1 MKRNIL
7 PHLKSALLLTLA
19 FILMTFHG
27 RADNLRFRH
36 IGEREGLKYTWVS
49 HITGDSRGYMWFSTM
64 YGAFRYDGFG
74 FREYAF
80 RSDGGKLLRVLK
92 VFEDSRSDLWFC
104 TDGGLFR
111 LNPHDGSRVRFSA
124 DSEEPFRIGS
134 GLVEDICEDA
144 GGNLWVA
151 GASGVDRLGRDGM
164 RKFYALGHSK
174 CLMVDSRA
182 NVWTAVGD
190 TALILE
196 RGSDEFVPAGLSS
209 AVRGQI
215 NDIYQDSANDIWV
228 ASRGGLVRYSQ
239 QRKRLR
245 TYSMA
250 SGELRN
256 NLVRQVIQDREGDI
270 WVATEGGLVRI
281 AEERTEFVTAEEGN
295 PWGLNDNAVYS
306 LYCDSDD
313 NLWAGTFFGG
323 VNVRYNHFRMF
334 GFMLANS
341 TEFSASSKVL
351 SGILHAGGRL
361 YAGTENDGLHI
372 FGQDG
377 SHLHCPAGEN
387 GLRSGNI
394 HSVCLDR
401 RGNLWL
407 GTYLG
412 GLYMR
417 PAGSSSF
424 MNFRAG
430 GRRSPSLTTNNIY
443 TILND
448 STGNLWVGT
457 RRGGL
462 YRYDYESATLVHVT
476 GDLPGNLFIWDLFE
490 DSVGDIWLAC
500 YGDRI
505 WKLSSSE
512 GYAAHEIDSPASAYV
527 SVCELSDGRI
537 AFCTETDGIICF
549 NPKDNSCSR
558 VTSSFGLPDNT
569 VYAALQDD
577 DGNVWFSTN
586 SGLCRTDLGFSSC
599 TRYTVADGLPT
610 NRFNYNSAEKFGG
623 KLYFGSTNGLV
634 EVDPRNEIRMEMN
647 RPIRFNDLWINNV
660 RQDMGPDGPLPSDI
674 NELDALRLE
683 HWQNTFSIDFS
694 NNMFG
699 YDYGQTFAYRMQ
711 GLDDDWHVLE
721 SSNRVDFMGLKPGRY
736 CLSVANVSGGRVMD
750 NVSSLKI
757 TIRPVWWQSTAAKV
771 GLTLLLLALAAWLFV
786 MFLTSSKHRHELE
799 IERLNREKD
808 KEMADMKFRFFDNIS
823 HEFKTPLSLILGPV
837 EQFMNGNV
845 PEGKKDRY
853 FGIIKKNA
861 DKLLALINEL
871 LGFRELQS
879 ATLSLSS
886 FCVRDAVAN
895 VVTRYE
901 WQFEDRGMTVSV
913 EVPDSLAMEADR
925 EKFEKIL
932 DNLLSNAC
940 KHCSSGDEVS
950 IRAARE
956 DGELRLSVRDTGE
969 GIPSDKLPHIFDRFF
984 TVKSYDMYSTG
995 VGLSHVKSLVELHG
1009 GRVFAFSEVGKWT
1022 EVGFMLPLHAESRG
1036 EVPSQGVENASVS
1049 GEYAG
1054 DARMRSL
1061 EKQPSEADLDNGEYL
1076 KLASETVILI
1086 VEDDSAMKDLLVDYF
1101 SRKYTVI
1108 GADSGEA
1115 ASRLVRERRIDIVIS
1130 DVMLDG
1136 MSGYDL
1142 CRSIKNS
1149 IDTSHIKVILMT
1161 VLSEY
1166 DQKCRGYLSG
1176 ADSWIVK
1183 PFSFSL
1189 LELMVRNII
1198 VGAWLDRENYRK
1210 FEIDLSRVE
1219 IPASNADEQL
1229 LNRIS
1234 SAVMDSISDSEFN
1247 VDRLCL
1253 QIGMSKA
1260 SLYRKLKA
1268 LTGQSGN
1275 EFIQNVRLKYAARLL
1290 ADSDRLVS
1298 AVAYDCGFSDPYYFS
1313 RAFRKLFGMS
1323 PKQWRQQNCAKT
1335 DKETGTETNTETGTE
1350 ISNENT
1356 TEAGPENESPK
1367 N

>member
-1 MKRNIL
+1 MKRNTPIKKYIVLLVLALWGIL
-7 PHLKSALLLTLA
+7 CPLGAAGLQ
-19 FILMTFHG
+19 
-27 RADNLRFRH
+27 FRH
-36 IGEREGLKYTWVS
+36 IGEKEGLKYTWVH
-49 HITGDSRGYMWFSTM
+49 HITGDSRGYIWFSTM

-80 RSDGGKLLRVLK
+80 RSDDGKILRVLK
-92 VFEDSRSDLWFC
+92 VFEDSHSILWFC

-111 LNPHDGSRVRFSA
+111 LNPHDGSEARFSSA
-124 DSEEPFRIGS
+124 SEEPFRIGS
-134 GLVEDICEDA
+134 YLIEDICEDDD
-144 GGNLWVA
+144 GNLWVA
-151 GASGVDRLGRDGM
+151 GGSGVDRLGRDGT
-164 RKFYALGHSK
+164 RKFFGLGHSK

-182 NVWTAVGD
+182 NVWVAVGD
-190 TALILE
+190 SLLALE
-196 RGSDEFVPAGLSS
+196 RESDEFVPVSLS
-209 AVRGQI
+209 AAIRGQI
-215 NDIYQDSANDIWV
+215 NDVYQDSGNDIWI

-239 QRKRLR
+239 QQKRSR
-245 TYSMA
+245 TYSVA

-256 NLVRQVIQDREGDI
+256 NLVRQVVQDGSGTV
-270 WVATEGGLVRI
+270 WAATEGGIVRI
-281 AEERTEFVTAEEGN
+281 SGERTEFVTAEAGN

-306 LYCDSDD
+306 LYCDADD

-334 GFMLANS
+334 DFMLTTSA
-341 TEFSASSKVL
+341 EFSASSKVL
-351 SGILHAGGRL
+351 SGIVHSGGAL

-372 FGQDG
+372 FAPDG
-377 SHLHCPAGEN
+377 THSHIPAGTD

-417 PAGSSSF
+417 PKGSSRFIS
-424 MNFRAG
+424 FRAG
-430 GRRSPSLTTNNIY
+430 GRRARELTANNVY
-443 TILND
+443 SILND

-462 YRYDYESATLVHVT
+462 YRYDYDAGRLVHIT
-476 GDLPGNLFIWDLFE
+476 GNLPGNLFIWDLFE

-512 GYAAHEIDSPASAYV
+512 GYAAHQIESPASAYV
-527 SVCELSDGRI
+527 SICELSDGRI

-549 NPKDNSCSR
+549 NPKDNSCKT
-558 VTSSFGLPDNT
+558 VTDSFGLQDKT

-577 DGNVWFSTN
+577 DGNLWFSTN
-586 SGLCRTDLGFSSC
+586 SGLCRTDLAFSSC
-599 TRYTVADGLPT
+599 TRYTIGDGLPT
-610 NRFNYNSAEKFGG
+610 NRFNYNSAEKHDG

-634 EVDPRNEIRMEMN
+634 VVDPRWEIRMDVN
-647 RPIRFNDLWINNV
+647 RPIRFGDLWVNNQ
-660 RQDMGPDGPLPSDI
+660 RQDISPEGPLPSDI
-674 NELDALRLE
+674 NELEVLRLE

-699 YDYGQTFAYRMQ
+699 CNYAQTFAYRMQ
-711 GLDDDWHVLE
+711 GLDDDWHVLDA

-736 CLSVANVSGGRVMD
+736 RLSVANVSGEGRVMD

-757 TIRPVWWQSTAAKV
+757 TVRPVWWQSTAAKAA
-771 GLTLLLLALAAWLFV
+771 LALLLTALAAWLLV
-786 MFLTSSKHRHELE
+786 MFVISSRHRHELE

-808 KEMADMKFRFFDNIS
+808 KEITDMKFRFFVNIS

-837 EQFMNGNV
+837 EQFMNGSV

-879 ATLSLSS
+879 ATLSVSS
-886 FCVRDAVAN
+886 FSVMDAVAN
-895 VVTRYE
+895 VVSRYE
-901 WQFEDRGMTVSV
+901 WQFEDKGMTFSV
-913 EVPDSLAMEADR
+913 DVPDSLVIDADR
-925 EKFEKIL
+925 EKVEKIL

-940 KHCSSGDEVS
+940 KHCSDGDEVS
-950 IRAARE
+950 IVAARCG
-956 DGELRLSVRDTGE
+956 DSMRLAVRDTGE
-969 GIPSDKLPHIFDRFF
+969 GIPEDKLEHIFDRFF
-984 TVKSYDMYSTG
+984 TVRSYDMYPSG

-1009 GRVFAFSEVGKWT
+1009 GRVFASSEVGKYT
-1022 EVGFMLPLHAESRG
+1022 EIGFEIPMRADRTDG
-1036 EVPSQGVENASVS
+1036 DVARTD
-1049 GEYAG
+1049 GEYVT
-1054 DARMRSL
+1054 DAQMRSL
-1061 EKQPSEADLDNGEYL
+1061 EVLPADAELDNEEYL
-1076 KLASETVILI
+1076 KLASETVLLI

-1108 GADSGEA
+1108 SADSGEA
-1115 ASRLVRERRIDIVIS
+1115 ASRLVREGRVDIVIS
-1130 DVMLDG
+1130 DVMMDG

-1161 VLSEY
+1161 VLSEHDY
-1166 DQKCRGYLSG
+1166 KCRGYLAG
-1176 ADSWIVK
+1176 ADSYIVK

-1198 VGAWLDRENYRK
+1198 VGAWLSRENYRK
-1210 FEIDLSRVE
+1210 FEIDLSKVE

-1247 VDRLCL
+1247 VDGLCL
-1253 QIGMSKA
+1253 RIGMSKA

-1290 ADSDRLVS
+1290 ADSDRMVS
-1298 AVAYDCGFSDPYYFS
+1298 SIAYDCGFSDPYYFS

-1323 PKQWRQQNCAKT
+1323 PKQWRQKHLC
-1335 DKETGTETNTETGTE
+1335 
-1350 ISNENT
+1350 
-1356 TEAGPENESPK
+1356 
-1367 N
+1367 

>member
-1 MKRNIL
+1 MKKNIL
-7 PHLKSALLLTLA
+7 QHLKTALLPFVVLLFMSLHA
-19 FILMTFHG
+19 G
-27 RADNLRFRH
+27 ADNLQFRH

-64 YGAFRYDGFG
+64 YGAFRYDGFS

-80 RSDGGKLLRVLK
+80 RSDSGKLLRVLK
-92 VFEDSRSDLWFC
+92 VFEDSRSYLWFC

-111 LNPHDGSRVRFSA
+111 LNPHDGSQVRFSSV
-124 DSEEPFRIGS
+124 SEEPFRIGS
-134 GLVEDICEDA
+134 FLIEDICEDDV
-144 GGNLWVA
+144 GNLWIA
-151 GASGVDRLGRDGM
+151 GGSGVDRLGRDGT
-164 RKFYALGHSK
+164 RKFYGLGHTK
-174 CLMVDSRA
+174 CLMTDSRG
-182 NVWTAVGD
+182 NVWAAVGD
-190 TALILE
+190 MALTLDRE
-196 RGSDEFVPAGLSS
+196 SDDFVPVGWPP
-209 AVRGQI
+209 AVRGMI
-215 NDIYQDSANDIWV
+215 NDIYQDCSNDIWV

-239 QRKRLR
+239 QSKR
-245 TYSMA
+245 THSYSVA
-250 SGELRN
+250 SGELRS
-256 NLVRQVIQDREGDI
+256 NLVRQVIQDRNGDI
-270 WVATEGGLVRI
+270 WAATEGGIVRI
-281 AEERTEFVTAEEGN
+281 RDGRTEFVTAEGGN
-295 PWGLNDNAVYS
+295 PCGLNDNAVYS
-306 LYCDSDD
+306 LYCDADD

-334 GFMLANS
+334 DFMLTNS
-341 TEFSASSKVL
+341 SSFSASSKVL
-351 SGILHAGGRL
+351 SGIVHSGGRL

-372 FGQDG
+372 LGPG
-377 SHLHCPAGEN
+377 GGHVHCPAGKD
-387 GLRSGNI
+387 GLKSGNI

-417 PAGSSSF
+417 PAGSSHF
-424 MNFRAG
+424 MNFTAG
-430 GRRSPSLTTNNIY
+430 GRCSPSLTTNNIY
-443 TILND
+443 SVLND
-448 STGNLWVGT
+448 SAGNLWVGT
-457 RRGGL
+457 RGGGL
-462 YRYDYESATLVHVT
+462 CRYDYDRATLVHVT
-476 GDLPGNLFIWDLFE
+476 DGLPGNMFIWDIFE

-505 WKLSSSE
+505 RKLSSSE
-512 GYAAHEIDSPASAYV
+512 GYAAHEVESPVSTYV

-549 NPKDNSCSR
+549 NPKDNSCAK
-558 VTSSFGLPDNT
+558 VTSSFGLPDDT

-577 DGNVWFSTN
+577 DGNLWFSTN
-586 SGLCRTDLGFSSC
+586 SGLCRTDLSFSSC
-599 TRYTVADGLPT
+599 TRYTIDDGLPT
-610 NRFNYNSAEKFGG
+610 NRFNYNSAEKHDG

-634 EVDPRNEIRMEMN
+634 VVDPRREIRMDMN
-647 RPIRFNDLWINNV
+647 RPIRFNDLWINNN
-660 RQDMGPDGPLPSDI
+660 RQDIGSGGPLPSDM
-674 NELDALRLE
+674 NELDVLRLE

-711 GLDDDWHVLE
+711 GLDDDWHILE

-736 CLSVANVSGGRVMD
+736 CLSVANVSEGRVMD

-757 TIRPVWWQSTAAKV
+757 TIRPVWWQSVAAKV
-771 GLTLLLLALAAWLFV
+771 GLTFLLLALAVWLFV
-786 MFLTSSKHRHELE
+786 MFLTSSRHRHELE

-837 EQFMNGNV
+837 EQFMNGSV
-845 PEGKKDRY
+845 PEEKKDRY
-853 FGIIKKNA
+853 FGIIRKNA

-871 LGFRELQS
+871 LDFRELQS
-879 ATLSLSS
+879 AALSLSS
-886 FCVRDAVAN
+886 FSVREAVAN
-895 VVTRYE
+895 VAGRYE
-901 WQFEDRGMTVSV
+901 WQFEDKGMTVSV
-913 EVPDSLAMEADR
+913 DVPDSLVVEADR

-940 KHCSSGDEVS
+940 KHCSDGDKVC
-950 IRAARE
+950 IVAGKI
-956 DGELRLSVRDTGE
+956 GETLRLTVRDTGE
-969 GIPSDKLPHIFDRFF
+969 GIPPDKLEHIFDRFF
-984 TVKSYDMYSTG
+984 TVKSYDMYSSG

-1009 GRVFAFSEVGKWT
+1009 GRVFASSEAGEQT
-1022 EVGFMLPLHAESRG
+1022 EIGFEIPLHAERREDVPKSEG
-1036 EVPSQGVENASVS
+1036 ETDM
-1049 GEYAG
+1049 EYAA
-1054 DARMRSL
+1054 DSRMRSL
-1061 EKQPSEADLDNGEYL
+1061 EKPPVEADLDNREYL
-1076 KLASETVILI
+1076 KLAAETVILI

-1115 ASRLVRERRIDIVIS
+1115 ASRLVREGRVDIVIS

-1136 MSGYDL
+1136 MSGYEL

-1166 DQKCRGYLSG
+1166 DKKCRGYLSG

-1234 SAVMDSISDSEFN
+1234 SAVMESISDSEFN
-1247 VDRLCL
+1247 VDTLCL

-1260 SLYRKLKA
+1260 SLYRKLKT

-1298 AVAYDCGFSDPYYFS
+1298 DVAYDCGFSDPYYFS

-1323 PKQWRQQNCAKT
+1323 PKQWRQQSAGSRK
-1335 DKETGTETNTETGTE
+1335 
-1350 ISNENT
+1350 NEN
-1356 TEAGPENESPK
+1356 PRN
-1367 N
+1367 